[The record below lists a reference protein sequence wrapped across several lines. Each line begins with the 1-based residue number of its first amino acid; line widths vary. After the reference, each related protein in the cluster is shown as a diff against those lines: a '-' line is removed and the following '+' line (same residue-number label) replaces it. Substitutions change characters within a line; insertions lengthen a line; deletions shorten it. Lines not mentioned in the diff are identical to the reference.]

1 MKMDV
6 IPAQGIFYGTVR
18 VSNKTKGELRKGLEK
33 MVLYGTIGK
42 VLEPEFFRFKSS
54 VFQVS
59 HFFFCIS
66 NGKPLKLYLD
76 LQKK

>member
-33 MVLYGTIGK
+33 NGVIWHDREGSRTRVLQIQKFSFSSFTFLFLY
-42 VLEPEFFRFKSS
+42 FKW
-54 VFQVS
+54 
-59 HFFFCIS
+59 
-66 NGKPLKLYLD
+66 
-76 LQKK
+76 